1 MRKIFKFL
9 ALLVVVF
16 ALPQWAHAWN
26 GYGLDGEDNST
37 WAGLTWDNTEKCL
50 KGSFENWNGK
60 KIRVQ
65 AYDNSKGWFGYQNNT
80 YGISGGNSYDANIVS
95 DGNKFII
102 STNDKYDVKV
112 YLESNNL
119 GSSPNRIVF
128 TKANQG
134 VATPS
139 TLYLYSSASSWGS
152 YKASATPSGNT
163 FTFSNVTVTNGE
175 MVILST
181 KASTTNGYEGLKNDV
196 YTHGS
201 GDTNIESGVESTF
214 YNSNTGTWKFTESG
228 TYTIVVTWN
237 ADKTGTFTAT
247 KHVQPAGPLDF
258 STNTNPKSAKL
269 VFTDGNGSYDLDF
282 SDGTWSTVVDISAVD
297 GGYARFNVEVTKS
310 DNTTA
315 SYGVDAGA
323 QEKEWSAAMECGTGG
338 TYYQGALEAGKKYL
352 VEVTGAGD
360 DHFKFKFTAYTG
372 PTVYLYKKISGNNV
386 EQVGAS
392 TAPYTYSL
400 YLSTDE
406 RLFLATKPNLTTWA
420 QVNKSGVRYNPANDA
435 ETNIPAQNTSFA
447 VNPQTDGNKNGVWLT
462 TQRGR
467 YTITVDWTNKEL
479 SATCESVPA
488 PDVFLP
494 LTSKDFNDDNWHYFL
509 VGERMGEYRLQPE
522 WELKKNGSNELVLN
536 NRFFYSGG
544 FAIAVVKNFEDY
556 SNQRFHFYC
565 DNNESSNIREEDH
578 DYTIY
583 DGADLDQTA
592 GETRKNPKNRFYF
605 TLDGDY
611 YQGKGIFISE
621 FKVTLDSNGV
631 PQKFRFKKGSD
642 AEAKKNRMFALLG
655 DNIYNRTYSNSS
667 GTGNTPMY
675 DKDKYKGNGWQEGW
689 IQYDPATNRPYVDA
703 RGEYLYHTS
712 FTPDYM
718 LTHPVQFNQELP
730 NGGDFVYNSSYA
742 QFVEYNKLTDL
753 DSDPYKDFY
762 QAFTGKDAIKN
773 DVKKGGPSYNYDF
786 SVNVKN
792 GEVETPTGT
801 WSCYVVRDMW
811 IAGEIKFWTGWGG
824 NDDTT
829 AGGTG
834 NIAVWHGPNGG
845 PNIAVDGREEVKGFD
860 INSKQQVTLYR
871 NGRNISNANYV
882 ISKNKKPVYFNRVV
896 LWYNEAGEVGESFM
910 QFIQESAGPAILAQ
924 PMEQPEEGSPEP
936 GKKNYIQYHW
946 YLNKVADGQED
957 EANRQVMAYEIC
969 RYRIVDG
976 KAEPIGYPEGEKV
989 DISDR
994 NVIVSDLYEEVAGT
1008 TEKTK
1013 FTTFLDKGMV
1023 GNRGFAPGLYQYDIY
1038 VTYEGGARKLAV
1050 SNQVPIYGEIAPD
1063 AVPMQLVELRGAYDD
1078 AYGDP
1083 HASAA
1088 SVLNVLDATTDYA
1101 NYKYMTYRVN
1111 SEDNFY
1117 VIESIDENGVPVGVK
1132 MLPKGV
1138 GAAFFAGDNQDK
1150 YWWTSNYYLRCL
1162 DYNAYSRLIQG
1173 YIDAGTIKETSIDAV
1188 QPTLEVFDVII
1199 PEGGSAESAVSISRG
1214 NAHLF
1219 EFDGQKYYSA
1229 VVKRGGNLSDGTFDV
1244 KLTYSYTEKGATK
1257 ATQHTSQAAA
1267 EYDPVMPRP
1276 FNPVYRYVHEQTST
1290 VPGKVDGKRN
1300 FGKILV
1306 PTQNWKIE
1314 NSVENSTTEA
1324 IEKGLMKEAYVDL
1337 DDEHFAPRTFT
1348 LQVDF
1353 FRPNVDEEIYKFYDI
1368 HYYLDVTNTDESIT
1382 NVPLDAEI
1390 ELNDTKEADTGLLNK
1405 YRVEIKGLHPR
1416 NVIFPTVDFV
1426 KTVYNPRNP
1435 LSESGEVY
1443 KSSTGNFG
1451 KMLTVKAA
1459 HKMAVDAG
1467 SGLQDVYLGW
1477 IKRSDDTI
1485 DWMYKG
1491 HKHLGDNAETIGADK
1506 TYEYA
1511 DPNNVIELQPMY
1523 YLIELKKSD
1532 TDFYTYP
1539 YLVPHYT
1546 DHRTEAEMTV
1556 PTIDEATGLILND
1569 SDPLIG
1575 TYIARGTD
1583 WAEAP
1588 EVHATAIYMFERPV
1602 SGDSNTE
1609 AYDPDNFEFYGLNV
1623 VNMTLNGKDVTP
1635 SGEAAAAHSAAA
1647 RISGSQLVAGNAGK
1661 LPDAPLKSATEVT
1674 LPDDSNVIDMSASDE
1689 NTGYNG
1695 YIAVRGASY
1704 SYTLNNDNVT
1714 GVEDVIADGEN
1725 GESVYYN
1732 MQGMRIEKPETPG
1745 VYFRVDG
1752 KKVTKFVVK

>member
-1 MRKIFKFL
+1 MRKIVSFL
-9 ALLVVVF
+9 ALLVIAF
-16 ALPQWAHAWN
+16 ALPHRAAAWQ
-26 GYGLDGEDNST
+26 
-37 WAGLTWDNTEKCL
+37 
-50 KGSFENWNGK
+50 F
-60 KIRVQ
+60 
-65 AYDNSKGWFGYQNNT
+65 
-80 YGISGGNSYDANIVS
+80 SGGSDPSSINI
-95 DGNKFII
+95 
-102 STNDKYDVKV
+102 
-112 YLESNNL
+112 YLES
-119 GSSPNRIVF
+119 P
-128 TKANQG
+128 
-134 VATPS
+134 
-139 TLYLYSSASSWGS
+139 YSQLCA
-152 YKASATPSGNT
+152 
-163 FTFSNVTVTNGE
+163 
-175 MVILST
+175 M
-181 KASTTNGYEGLKNDV
+181 
-196 YTHGS
+196 
-201 GDTNIESGVESTF
+201 
-214 YNSNTGTWKFTESG
+214 KF
-228 TYTIVVTWN
+228 
-237 ADKTGTFTAT
+237 ADSKWTATFTAT
-247 KHVQPAGPLDF
+247 TTEAQFKFNIGDKWYGNGTHVPVGTTTKVFVNTDGDKNKITGLTSGTTYKITLTQNSDGNACDLLVDEVEVLPTKLSIYSTDGPKFLQEVSVDNNGDFKFVQNFNENDYFVFSTLANSSEWNGNNGINGKRYSPKSGQSADVPDENLDVAKGDNGAWHVKTGEGGTYDISVNLSKGKMTATKRVQPAGPLDF
-258 STNTNPKSAKL
+258 STNTNPKSVKL
-269 VFTDGNGSYDLDF
+269 VFTEGNGSYDLDF
-282 SDGTWSTVVDISAVD
+282 SDGTWSTVVDISSVNL
-297 GGYARFNVEVTKS
+297 GYAHFNVQVTKS

-360 DHFKFKFTAYTG
+360 DHFKFKFTEYTG
-372 PTVYLYKKISGNNV
+372 PTVYLYKKVNNSSV
-386 EQVGAS
+386 QQVGAS
-392 TAPYTYSL
+392 KAPYEYTL
-400 YLSTDE
+400 YFSSGE

-420 QVNKSGVRYNPANDA
+420 QVNKAGVRYNPANDA
-435 ETNIPAQNTSFA
+435 ETGIPASNTSFS
-447 VNPQTDGNKNGVWLT
+447 VNPQVNGNKDGVWLT
-462 TQRGR
+462 NQTGK
-467 YTITVDWTNKEL
+467 YTITVDWTNQKL
-479 SATCESVPA
+479 SATCEVVPD
-488 PDVFLP
+488 PTVFLP
-494 LTSKDFNDDNWHYFL
+494 LTSADFDEPHYFL
-509 VGERMGEYRLQPE
+509 VGERMGEWHLQPE
-522 WELKKNGSNELVLN
+522 WELKKDGDDYVLN
-536 NRFFYSGG
+536 NRFIYVGSFAVAKVSSFDDYKNQVFQYYGNNYWFKDGSLSAESDKFTTENTYS
-544 FAIAVVKNFEDY
+544 
-556 SNQRFHFYC
+556 
-565 DNNESSNIREEDH
+565 
-578 DYTIY
+578 
-583 DGADLDQTA
+583 ADKGD
-592 GETRKNPKNRFYF
+592 TRKNPSAAFFANFESNDDK
-605 TLDGDY
+605 GY
-611 YQGKGIFISE
+611 YQGKGKFVKEIRV
-621 FKVTLDSNGV
+621 KVDNTTKKPNGLTMIL
-631 PQKFRFKKGSD
+631 GTD
-642 AEAKKNRMFALLG
+642 AEASANRMFALLG
-655 DNIYNRTYSNSS
+655 DNIYNRSYSNSS

-675 DKDKYKGNGWQEGW
+675 DKSMYKGNGWQEGW

-753 DSDPYKDFY
+753 DSDPYKEFY
-762 QAFTGKDAIKN
+762 KAFENKDGITN
-773 DVKKGGPSYNYDF
+773 DVKKTDDATYNF
-786 SVNVKN
+786 TVSVDN
-792 GEVETPTGT
+792 GELSTPKGN

-829 AGGTG
+829 RGGTG
-834 NIAVWHGPNGG
+834 KIAVWHGPNGG
-845 PNIAVDGREEVKGFD
+845 PNIEVDGRWDVKGFD
-860 INSKQQVTLYR
+860 INSNQTVKLYR
-871 NGRNISNANYV
+871 NGRNINNANYV
-882 ISKNKKPVYFNRVV
+882 VSKDNKPVYFNRVV
-896 LWYNEAGEVGESFM
+896 LWYNEEGEVGESFM

-924 PMEQPEEGSPEP
+924 PMEQPAGSPEP

-946 YLNKVADGQED
+946 YLNKVADGQDE
-957 EANRQVMAYEIC
+957 EANRQVLGYEIR

-976 KAEPIGYPEGEKV
+976 KAEPIGYPEGEYV
-989 DISDR
+989 DIKDK
-994 NVIVSDLYEEVAGT
+994 NIKVSDLYEEVAGT
-1008 TEKTK
+1008 TEKTA
-1013 FTTFLDKGMV
+1013 FTTYLDKGMV

-1117 VIESIDENGVPVGVK
+1117 VIKSIGEDGVPAGVK

-1173 YIDAGTIKETSIDAV
+1173 YIDAGTIEETSIDQV

-1199 PEGGSAESAVSISRG
+1199 PEGGSAESAVPTSRG

-1219 EFDGQKYYSA
+1219 EFDGNKYYSA

-1244 KLTYSYTEKGATK
+1244 KLTYSYTEKGATT

-1276 FNPVYRYVHEQTST
+1276 FNPVYRYVHERTST
-1290 VPGKVDGKRN
+1290 VPGKVEDKRN

-1324 IEKGLMKEAYVDL
+1324 INKGLMKEAYVDL
-1337 DDEHFAPRTFT
+1337 DDVNFAPRTFT

-1353 FRPNVDEEIYKFYDI
+1353 FRPNVDKEIYKFYDI
-1368 HYYLDVTNTDESIT
+1368 HYHLKVTNTDESIT
-1382 NVPLDAEI
+1382 KVPLDADI
-1390 ELNDTKEADTGLLNK
+1390 ELKDIRTVDDGLKNK
-1405 YRVEIKGLHPR
+1405 YRIEIKGLHPR
-1416 NVIFPTVDFV
+1416 NVIFPTVEFV
-1426 KTVYNPRNP
+1426 KTEYNPRN
-1435 LSESGEVY
+1435 SVSGTGEVY

-1459 HKMAVDAG
+1459 HKMAVEAG
-1467 SGLQDVYLGW
+1467 SGLQGVYLGW
-1477 IKRSDDTI
+1477 IKRSDKTI

-1491 HKHLGDNAETIGADK
+1491 HKHLGDKEEVIGADK

-1511 DPNNVIELQPMY
+1511 DPNNEIELQPMY
-1523 YLIELKKSD
+1523 YLIELRKSD

-1539 YLVPHYT
+1539 YLVPHYSN
-1546 DHRTEAEMTV
+1546 HRTGEELTV
-1556 PTIDEATGLILND
+1556 PTVDESTGLILND
-1569 SDPLIG
+1569 NDPLIG

-1583 WAEAP
+1583 WTEAP

-1602 SGDSNTE
+1602 AGSTTGTY
-1609 AYDPDNFEFYGLNV
+1609 YDDKFEFNDLNV
-1623 VNMTLNGKDVTP
+1623 VNMTVNGNDVTP
-1635 SGEAAAAHSAAA
+1635 SVESVAANAAPA
-1647 RISGSQLVAGNAGK
+1647 RISGSELVAGNAGK
-1661 LPDAPLKSATEVT
+1661 LPDAPLKSATEVK
-1674 LPDDSNVIDMSASDE
+1674 LPDNAYVIDMSAADD

-1695 YIAVRGASY
+1695 YIAVRGARY
-1704 SYTLNNDNVT
+1704 ADTQTNENVT
-1714 GVEDVIADGEN
+1714 GVEDVIADGEC